1 MRKLIITLLI
11 VAAGVAPALTASAQP
26 FDGERGPAS
35 EKIEQLRHMK
45 MIDALD
51 LTEDQ
56 SVRLFAREKEH
67 RKAQHELA
75 KKRDEAIQNLDKL
88 IKDNASDDQLLAGI
102 DKVAAIGRQMQ
113 ANREAYVR
121 GLKDI
126 LSVKQIA
133 QMVVF
138 DQKFIKEIRTLLQS
152 LRQRRGPPPMQR

>member
-1 MRKLIITLLI
+1 MRKLI
-11 VAAGVAPALTASAQP
+11 VMFVFAAVWSAPMWIASAQP
-26 FDGERGPAS
+26 FDGDRGPAA
-35 EKIEQLRHMK
+35 EKIDQLRHMK

-67 RKAQHELA
+67 RKAQHELVE
-75 KKRDEAIQNLDKL
+75 KRDDAIQNLDKL
-88 IKDNASDDQLLAGI
+88 IKEHASDDQLLAGI

-113 ANREAYVR
+113 DNREAYVR

-126 LSVKQIA
+126 LSVPQIA
-133 QMVVF
+133 KMIVF

-152 LRQRRGPPPMQR
+152 LREKRGRRMPPK